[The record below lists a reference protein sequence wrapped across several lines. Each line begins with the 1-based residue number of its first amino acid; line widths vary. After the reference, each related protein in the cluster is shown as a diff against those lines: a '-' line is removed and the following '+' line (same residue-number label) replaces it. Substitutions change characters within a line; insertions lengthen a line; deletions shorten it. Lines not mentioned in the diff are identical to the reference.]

1 MNHSLL
7 PYVVIDVLLLRYL
20 EEYLMKVLWTLFKIV
35 VALALAIPL
44 SIIVLATALGI
55 LGALVGIAFVALKL
69 AVFALVGWGA
79 FQLIARLLGGPAK
92 SEQTTATKQLAPV
105 DPHYEAAMRELDRE
119 LGEVR
124 H

>member
-1 MNHSLL
+1 
-7 PYVVIDVLLLRYL
+7 
-20 EEYLMKVLWTLFKIV
+20 MKVLWTLVKIV

-44 SIIVLATALGI
+44 SIIVLATAVGI
-55 LGALVGIAFVALKL
+55 LGALVGVAFVALKL

-92 SEQTTATKQLAPV
+92 GEQANGMKQLAPV

-119 LGEVR
+119 LGEVPR
-124 H
+124 